1 MSDGDKVVLMNS
13 LEEQDHSVPFQ
24 TKQYLEITDN
34 NSTNGVFN
42 GSITFDLQNLSS
54 LYQYSDLS
62 NAYVEF
68 PVRFGIKNTGEA
80 TQTPA
85 STGNL
90 NAVLVKGGW
99 HSFVNSVNIN
109 IGSTNVQSANIYQ
122 NLNTSFKMLTGWSEN
137 ELTKM
142 GATLGLAVDDYLYDA
157 DDSTA
162 NGNLGIWNASTGVI
176 YKSNAGFIGLSDKA
190 NNHAIEERSYAT
202 ARDASSGFGNAI
214 LPQKAQALG
223 LNTAQAASGAV
234 SDGNWL
240 QVCYAIATVYLG
252 DISDVIKKMPLTK
265 GVKGSITINYNAG
278 KSTLVS
284 DSSGAFTSSTSFNP
298 IYGNSM
304 PAMTTLRPAAAA
316 ANTWEVYA
324 EVSGAQFT
332 GTNLTT
338 AQPVITNA
346 RLYVPLFVGQPSVE
360 RALNQKKQIT
370 YLERFQTTIEV
381 DKNGSYSGSIS
392 SGITNPRRITMYP
405 FYTTTTNAAAPFDTI
420 TLPSDPMLSCLT
432 HEGFGT
438 SPLAALR
445 GLQFTVAGKPIF
457 QSPVDYDFHMF
468 NEEIAT
474 LGLNGGTDHEQ
485 TSGLINSRQWG
496 DLYRFYTCDLSRRI
510 EGSDGQSVPVQVSFT
525 NATALKMRVVVE
537 IEYEKS
543 VVVDC
548 QFGLV
553 QNA

>member
-1 MSDGDKVVLMNS
+1 MSDGDKVVLMTS
-13 LEEQDHSVPFQ
+13 LGEQDSSVPFQ

-54 LYQYSDLS
+54 LYQYSDLA

-68 PVRFGIKNTGEA
+68 PVRFGIKNTGST
-80 TQTPA
+80 TQTPT
-85 STGNL
+85 TGGL
-90 NAVLVKGGW
+90 NSMLVKGGW

-122 NLNTSFKMLTGWSEN
+122 NLNTSFKMLTSWSTN
-137 ELTKM
+137 ELSKK
-142 GATLGLAVDDYLYDA
+142 GASLGLAVDDYLYDA

-162 NGNLGIWNASTGVI
+162 NSNVGVWNATTGTI
-176 YKSNAGFIGLSDKA
+176 YKTNAGFIGLSSKT
-190 NNHAIEERSYAT
+190 NNNAIEERTYTT

-223 LNTAQAASGAV
+223 LNTAQAATSAV
-234 SDGNWL
+234 SAGNW
-240 QVCYAIATVYLG
+240 QNVTYAIATVYLG
-252 DISDVIKKMPLTK
+252 DISDIIKKMPLTK

-278 KSTLVS
+278 KTTLVS
-284 DSSGAFTSSTSFNP
+284 DSSGAYTTSTSFNP

-304 PAMTTLRPAAAA
+304 PAMTTLRPATDAV
-316 ANTWEVYA
+316 NTWEITA
-324 EVSGAQFT
+324 EVSGAAFS

-346 RLYVPLFVGQPSVE
+346 RLYVPLFVGQPSIE
-360 RALNQKKQIT
+360 RELNQKKQIT

-405 FYTTTTNAAAPFDTI
+405 FYTTTTNAAAPFDEI
-420 TLPSDPMLSCLT
+420 TLPSDPMMSPLT

-438 SPLAALR
+438 SPLATIR
-445 GLQFTVAGKPIF
+445 GLQFTVSGKPIF

-485 TSGLINSRQWG
+485 STGLINARQWG

-510 EGSDGQSVPVQVSFT
+510 EGSNGQSVPVQVSFT

-543 VVVDC
+543 VVVDT

>member
-13 LEEQDHSVPFQ
+13 LEEQDTSVPFQ

-68 PVRFGIKNTGEA
+68 PVRFGIKNTGGA

-85 STGNL
+85 SGGL
-90 NAVLVKGGW
+90 NSMLVKGGW

-122 NLNTSFKMLTGWSEN
+122 NLNTSFKILTTWSSN
-137 ELTKM
+137 EL
-142 GATLGLAVDDYLYDA
+142 ATAGSSLGLAVDDYLYDA

-162 NGNLGIWNASTGVI
+162 NANIGIWNASTGTI
-176 YKSNAGFIGLSDKA
+176 YKSNAGFVGMTDKA
-190 NNHAIEERSYAT
+190 NNSALEERSYST
-202 ARDASSGFGNAI
+202 ARDASTGFGNAI
-214 LPQKAQALG
+214 LPGKAQTLG
-223 LNTAQAASGAV
+223 LNNAQSASGAV
-234 SDGNWL
+234 SDGNW
-240 QVCYAIATVYLG
+240 QMVCYAVGCVCLR
-252 DISDVIKKMPLTK
+252 DISDVLKKFPLSK
-265 GVKGSITINYNAG
+265 GIKGSITINYNAG

-284 DSSGAFTSSTSFNP
+284 DASGAFTSSTSFNP
-298 IYGNSM
+298 TYGNCM
-304 PAMTTLRPAAAA
+304 PAMTTLRPSASA

-332 GTNLTT
+332 GANLNT

-346 RLYVPLFVGQPSVE
+346 RLYVPLYVGQPSIE
-360 RALNQKKQIT
+360 RSLNQKKQVT

-405 FYTTTTNAAAPFDTI
+405 FFTTTQNAPAPFDSI
-420 TLPSDPMLSCLT
+420 ALPSDPLLSPLT

-457 QSPVDYDFHMF
+457 QSPIDYDFHMF
-468 NEEIAT
+468 NEEIST
-474 LGLNGGTDHEQ
+474 LGLNGGADREQ
-485 TSGLINSRQWG
+485 STGLINARQWG
-496 DLYRFYTCDLSRRI
+496 DLYRFYTCDLSRRV

-525 NATALKMRVVVE
+525 NATSLKMRVIVE
-537 IEYEKS
+537 IEYEKQI
-543 VVVDC
+543 VVDT